1 MSIAVEK
8 GPSVAH
14 KILLVEDNVQNRYL
28 MTFLLERSGYS
39 VTVAEDGQEA
49 LDSLAAE
56 TPDII
61 LMDMQLPR
69 MDGYEATRR
78 IKSDERLRG
87 IPLVALTA
95 HSMKGDRAKAVEAG
109 CDEYVTKPV
118 DADGLVAL
126 IERLITL

>member
-1 MSIAVEK
+1 MT
-8 GPSVAH
+8 H

-39 VTVAEDGQEA
+39 VTVAEDGQQA
-49 LDSLAAE
+49 LESLASE

>member
-1 MSIAVEK
+1 
-8 GPSVAH
+8 VAH

-78 IKSDERLRG
+78 IKSDERLKG

>member
-1 MSIAVEK
+1 MTR
-8 GPSVAH
+8 

-28 MTFLLERSGYS
+28 MTFLLERSGYL

-49 LDSLAAE
+49 LDSLASE

-78 IKSDERLRG
+78 IKSDERLKG

-126 IERLITL
+126 IERLAAP

>member
-1 MSIAVEK
+1 MT
-8 GPSVAH
+8 H

-39 VTVAEDGQEA
+39 VTVAEDGQQA
-49 LDSLAAE
+49 LESLASE

-78 IKSDERLRG
+78 IKSDERLKG

-126 IERLITL
+126 IERLITP